1 MFFDPFFSSMGFM
14 FVILGL
20 VIAALWSLLPFAVFG
35 IKHRLDRIIE
45 ELEKLNSK
53 VAKLESEYYLHSHH
67 EKSPEPDDDIK
78 KENNK
83 KIEDNDDYRFMP
95 KP

>member
-1 MFFDPFFSSMGFM
+1 M
-14 FVILGL
+14 ILGL
-20 VIAALWSLLPFAVFG
+20 VIAVLWSLLPFAVFG
-35 IKHRLDRIIE
+35 IKQRLDKMIE

-53 VAKLESEYYLHSHH
+53 VAKLESEYNFHLHR
-67 EKSPEPDDDIK
+67 EKSPKTE
-78 KENNK
+78 ENQ

>member
-1 MFFDPFFSSMGFM
+1 MFFDPFFSSMGFI
-14 FVILGL
+14 FVIFGL
-20 VIAALWSLLPFAVFG
+20 IIAVLWSLLPFAVFG
-35 IKHRLDRIIE
+35 IKQRLDRIIE

-53 VAKLESEYYLHSHH
+53 VNQLEREYYFHSHH
-67 EKSPEPDDDIK
+67 EKSPEPDDIK
-78 KENNK
+78 KETNK